1 MTEKEEERT
10 EDLNY
15 YRLNLISMLKS
26 SYPEFLDDEEFI
38 SNRSQ
43 EAAEAFE
50 DAVRSGSNYLDASA
64 DANRT
69 LYAGL
74 GFSKF
79 DTIFAVLTEEFTKE
93 LEEEQ
98 FRPFA
103 LKMMPVCEDVFAR
116 YELYENFEDSPEYDA
131 LYTEITGRIVTYIE
145 DNGIDL

>member
-64 DANRT
+64 EANRT

-79 DTIFAVLTEEFTKE
+79 DTIFAVLTEEFMKE

-103 LKMMPVCEDVFAR
+103 LKMMPVCEDVFAK
-116 YELYENFEDSPEYDA
+116 YELHENFEDSPEYDA

>member
-64 DANRT
+64 EANRT

-79 DTIFAVLTEEFTKE
+79 DTIFAVLTEEFMKE

-103 LKMMPVCEDVFAR
+103 LKMMPVCEDVFAK

>member
-26 SYPEFLDDEEFI
+26 SYPEYLDDEEFI

-64 DANRT
+64 EANRT

-79 DTIFAVLTEEFTKE
+79 DTIFAVLTEEFMKE

-103 LKMMPVCEDVFAR
+103 LKMMPVCEDVFAK

>member
-26 SYPEFLDDEEFI
+26 SYPEYLDDEEFI
-38 SNRSQ
+38 SSRSQ

-64 DANRT
+64 EANRT

-79 DTIFAVLTEEFTKE
+79 DMIFAVLTEEFTKE
-93 LEEEQ
+93 LEEDQ

-103 LKMMPVCEDVFAR
+103 AKMMPICEDVFAR

>member
-15 YRLNLISMLKS
+15 YRLNLVSMLKS
-26 SYPEFLDDEEFI
+26 SYPEYLDDEEFI

-64 DANRT
+64 EANRT

-79 DTIFAVLTEEFTKE
+79 DTIFAVLTEEFMKE

-103 LKMMPVCEDVFAR
+103 LKMMPVCEDVFAK